1 MLLSYSIYLTHAM
14 GNKVLILQTL
24 WLKLI
29 DYYYTVV
36 IIYIFS
42 SDHFCYEFFIKGHI
56 FSNDPHDLVSMAE
69 LL

>member
-14 GNKVLILQTL
+14 DNKVLILQTL
-24 WLKLI
+24 FLKII

-36 IIYIFS
+36 IINIFHLITFATNCS
-42 SDHFCYEFFIKGHI
+42 WKVIFFP
-56 FSNDPHDLVSMAE
+56 NDSHDLVSMAE